1 MLILKTMK
9 RLFAFYFLPF
19 IFVTAQTPAFTDFVR
34 GSALPKSGQLEFYLE
49 NVSGCVLEQL
59 QLRVATD
66 RTYNTVLETT
76 FITQLQP
83 GTQGTFVMP
92 LTSPTGEGIA
102 WTVDT
107 VTLGQ
112 SQDTASCQQAGV
124 VTFEKYDFAGVAQA
138 TQVTPAPNVEINRAP
153 TREYTVVAGD
163 SWWSISQRFGSTP
176 EEIAQMNGRAMNTLS
191 VGEIL
196 LVPAPAPNAAPE
208 TVAAEGSSVA
218 SGGTPTTGEAPQLT
232 AYAVKAGDTLFGIAR
247 AFETTVTLIRQ
258 ANCLSEEDVLSVN
271 QNLQIPPK
279 DAVLTNTCN

>member
-1 MLILKTMK
+1 MLILKTM
-9 RLFAFYFLPF
+9 RHLLTFYLLFFT
-19 IFVTAQTPAFTDFVR
+19 FVTAQTPVFTDFVR
-34 GSALPKSGQLEFYLE
+34 GSALPKDGQLEFYLE

-66 RTYNTVLETT
+66 KTYNTVLETT

-92 LTSPTGEGIA
+92 LTSPTGEGLA

-112 SQDTASCQQAGV
+112 SQDTASCQQAGL

-138 TQVTPAPNVEINRAP
+138 TPASNVAINRAP

-163 SWWSISQRFGSTP
+163 SWWSIAQRFGSTP
-176 EEIAQMNGRAMNTLS
+176 QEIAQMNNREMNTLS

-196 LVPAPAPNAAPE
+196 QVPAPTPSATGE
-208 TVAAEGSSVA
+208 TTVGTASS
-218 SGGTPTTGEAPQLT
+218 GTPTATGEAPQLT
-232 AYAVKAGDTLFGIAR
+232 AYTVKAGDTLFGIAR
-247 AFETTVTLIRQ
+247 AFETTVALIRQ

-271 QNLQIPPK
+271 QNLQIPPR
-279 DAVLTNTCN
+279 DAVLTTVCN